1 MKRLFVDLVNRRRD
15 ERGAT
20 AVLVA
25 LLSVVLLSISAL
37 GVDLGN
43 AWQEKRQVQVGS
55 DLATEAGAG
64 IAGANLP
71 KTGSV
76 NNCSYGAAGALAT
89 DQSVLDISDYL
100 ASQQYPLPRSGSAA
114 SAYATMKAAL
124 PAELTDCSMANGE
137 VVYGTAEVQ
146 QGQQHLD
153 RGFRQEPALAGRS
166 VAPGGLRA
174 GGDHGLP
181 QGRT

>member
-20 AVLVA
+20 PVLVA

-71 KTGSV
+71 KTARCNS
-76 NNCSYGAAGALAT
+76 CSYGNAGRCRPT
-89 DQSVLDISDYL
+89 SRCWTSPTYL
-100 ASQQYPLPRSGSAA
+100 ASQQYPLPRSGSRFGVRHA
-114 SAYATMKAAL
+114 
-124 PAELTDCSMANGE
+124 
-137 VVYGTAEVQ
+137 
-146 QGQQHLD
+146 
-153 RGFRQEPALAGRS
+153 
-166 VAPGGLRA
+166 
-174 GGDHGLP
+174 
-181 QGRT
+181 